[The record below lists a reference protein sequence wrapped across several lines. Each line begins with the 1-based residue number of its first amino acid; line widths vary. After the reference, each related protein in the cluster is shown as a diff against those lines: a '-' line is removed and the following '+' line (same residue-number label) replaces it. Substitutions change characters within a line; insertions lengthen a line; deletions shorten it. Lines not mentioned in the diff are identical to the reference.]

1 MDKHKDEPFRLLS
14 DDEFAKPSPDERM
27 AYVTKA
33 LEELTRQ
40 AAGFQSVNP
49 PDKKPS

>member
-14 DDEFAKPSPDERM
+14 DDEFAKLSPDERM

-33 LEELTRQ
+33 LEELTRH
-40 AAGFQSVNP
+40 AAGFQSVSP
-49 PDKKPS
+49 PDKKRS

>member
-1 MDKHKDEPFRLLS
+1 MDKDKDEPFRLLS
-14 DDEFAKPSPDERM
+14 DDEFAKLSPDERM

-40 AAGFQSVNP
+40 VAGFAA
-49 PDKKPS
+49 